1 MKKKSLLIMLLALL
15 GLNVACN
22 QDRSENK
29 GREAME
35 EMEHEADEVGD
46 KIEDAG
52 EELRE

>member
-1 MKKKSLLIMLLALL
+1 MKKTSLLIMLLALL

-29 GREAME
+29 GKEAME

-46 KIEDAG
+46 KLENAG
-52 EELRE
+52 EELAE

>member
-1 MKKKSLLIMLLALL
+1 MKKTSLLIMLLALL
-15 GLNVACN
+15 GLGVSCDQNRSDN
-22 QDRSENK
+22 Q

-52 EELRE
+52 EELKE